1 MLYLWPAIVF
11 FSWPVTLPFVVNIF
25 TNKWNK
31 LPLRSRFPR
40 TATIVSFLVIAAA
53 TICFNTIIHP
63 FSLAD
68 NRHYTFYMFR
78 LLRIPTIKYAAIP
91 VYVFCGWLCI
101 SALSTPATSIKT
113 QDQDIVRVS
122 WVLVFLISTSLSL
135 ITAPLVEPR
144 YFIIPWL
151 IWRLHVPEAT
161 PDRSIGELNSTDDK
175 TATQMAEGTSVL
187 RKVISYS
194 TWLELVWYIAINV
207 VIGYMFLFRGF
218 LWPQEPGKVQRFMW

>member
-1 MLYLWPAIVF
+1 LGDKSNHVATVHLPQMLYLWPAIVF

-135 ITAPLVEPR
+135 STSGRASIFHYSMAHLETACPR
-144 YFIIPWL
+144 G
-151 IWRLHVPEAT
+151 HA
-161 PDRSIGELNSTDDK
+161 
-175 TATQMAEGTSVL
+175 
-187 RKVISYS
+187 
-194 TWLELVWYIAINV
+194 
-207 VIGYMFLFRGF
+207 
-218 LWPQEPGKVQRFMW
+218 